1 MRRILAAVC
10 LLWGATSM
18 MGQLATSLDPAAIP
32 VKSGEWFITANG
44 RYVGDTFV
52 FDGPMGTFAVEASVV
67 ESTRS
72 IAWVPQEI
80 LLKSGTYKV
89 TVLGPNGSTDPLE
102 LQVTSTSKFPN
113 LSLVLPEALFEAART
128 TKGAYVKY
136 EIEAFGGED
145 PEPVVKC
152 SPASGEF
159 FYTGTTRVLCEATN
173 KLGDKASDTFS
184 ISVID
189 GPPVFKLP
197 SDIWVRPETERGS
210 YVKYD
215 ISAYDEVDDKEVS
228 VSCKPAS
235 GDLFAPG
242 MTYVECTTR
251 DSAENV
257 EAASFLVNVTD
268 EKPPQ
273 PQDK

>member
-10 LLWGATSM
+10 LLWGATGM

-32 VKSGEWFITANG
+32 VKSGEWFLTANG

-52 FDGPMGTFAVEASVV
+52 FDGPAGTFAVEASVV
-67 ESTRS
+67 ESTYS
-72 IAWVPQEI
+72 ISWVPQEV
-80 LLKSGTYKV
+80 LAKSGTYKV
-89 TVLGPNGSTDPLE
+89 TVQGPNGSTEPLD
-102 LQVTSTSKFPN
+102 LQIKSALKYPS

-136 EIEAFGGED
+136 DVEVFGGED
-145 PEPVVKC
+145 PEPIVKC

-159 FYTGTTRVLCEATN
+159 FSTGSTRVLCEATN
-173 KLGDKASDTFS
+173 RYGDKATDTFS
-184 ISVID
+184 VSVID
-189 GPPVFKLP
+189 GPPIFKLP
-197 SDIWVRPETERGS
+197 NDIWVRPESERGTF
-210 YVKYD
+210 VKYD
-215 ISAYDEVDDKEVS
+215 VSAYDEVDDKEVP

-242 MTYVECTTR
+242 MTYVECSAT
-251 DSAENV
+251 DSSGNL

-268 EKPPQ
+268 EKPPE
-273 PQDK
+273 PQGQ